1 MLHVVVD
8 LSEGGSPPVIPVP
21 ALPHEAVH
29 AGWAAG
35 GTLHAV
41 ARLQQLKQ
49 GCVRELPPIRS
60 SDLMTSAKKVF
71 NYGGAGF
78 GALILMISV
87 GSSPG
92 VKVESQ

>member
-1 MLHVVVD
+1 MQCEPYLEHVLHVVVD
-8 LSEGGSPPVIPVP
+8 LSEGGSPPVVPVP

-49 GCVRELPPIRS
+49 GCVRTS
-60 SDLMTSAKKVF
+60 SDQ
-71 NYGGAGF
+71 
-78 GALILMISV
+78 II
-87 GSSPG
+87 
-92 VKVESQ
+92 